1 MSRRGALLLA
11 LAGAAGCGEKA
22 APTDTG
28 AAALAEVDP
37 FIGSGGVGFGV
48 GSISPG
54 PALPFGL
61 ARPGPDTGINGGRA
75 PSFSHCAGYWWED
88 DELLAFSQIHL
99 VGTGVPDYGAL
110 GLMPVGALPQGVL
123 RPGDWRA
130 GLEHGRESA
139 VPGRYSVQLTPS
151 GIGVDVSAT
160 LRTAVYRITYPAE
173 GPRHLVVDLGHA
185 LGEGTTL
192 DGRLSANAAAGEA
205 RGFVH
210 HAGMMSDRY
219 GGFTLHYVLRTDPP
233 FEGMEA
239 MQDGLRVPAATEVTG
254 PAGVA
259 VLRFPEGT
267 AEVRV
272 QVGLSFVDEAG
283 AQANLE
289 AEWVDFDLDAA
300 VKAAQAAWADIL
312 GRVQVKGGRP
322 EDRKMFYTALFHAY
336 GMPTVLSDVD
346 GRYRGVD
353 GEVRTAE
360 GWRYYS
366 DFSLWDTFRTQHPL
380 ITLLTPDIQRD
391 MNRSMWAMTE
401 ATGRVPKWP
410 LGTGETNTM
419 IAYHGE
425 SVWVD
430 AVLKGV
436 EGFDVAAA
444 YDVLR
449 ASAFR
454 TAAVADGRARDCA
467 GAYLSLGYC
476 PLDQEGGATS
486 KTLEAAFS
494 DFALAQL
501 ARHLGHTEDAEALQ
515 ARSGSWRNLAD
526 PAAAILRGRAAD
538 GAFPEGFRDD
548 VFSDDLVEGNARQWT
563 VFVPQDVPG
572 WAEALGGEGA
582 AVAWL
587 DDLFEQSAA
596 AEDTPFPDLFYW
608 HGNEPDLH
616 APFMFAELGRPDLT
630 EKWAAWV
637 RGAKYRPGPDG
648 LDGNDDGGTLSAWY
662 VFSALGF
669 FPKVAEARYVLARP
683 LFDEVQ
689 VNLPGGTLVV
699 TSEGEGEGPVQTVT
713 LDGAPLSGPFV
724 EHRQLVGGGA
734 LRFSR

>member
-1 MSRRGALLLA
+1 MKRAGLLA
-11 LAGAAGCGEKA
+11 LALVGAAGCKGGDE
-22 APTDTG
+22 APPV
-28 AAALAEVDP
+28 ARSALPEVDP
-37 FIGSGGVGFGV
+37 FIGTGGVGFGV
-48 GSISPG
+48 GSIPPG

-61 ARPGPDTGINGGRA
+61 ARPGPDTGTNGGRA

-88 DELLAFSQIHL
+88 DELIAFSQIHL

-110 GLMPVGALPQGVL
+110 GLMPVGALPEGNL
-123 RPGDWRA
+123 DPADWRA
-130 GLEHGRESA
+130 DFTHARESA
-139 VPGRYSVQLTPS
+139 APGRYTVQLLPS

-160 LRTAVYRITYPAE
+160 LHTAVYGIRFPAE
-173 GPRHLVVDLGHA
+173 GPRHLVVDLGHH
-185 LGEGTTL
+185 L
-192 DGRLSANAAAGEA
+192 DGGATQDARLTADVARGEA

-210 HAGMMSDRY
+210 HSGPMSGRY

-233 FEGMEA
+233 FEAVEG
-239 MQDGLRVPAATEVTG
+239 MQDGLRVADVTEITG
-254 PAGVA
+254 PDGVA
-259 VLRFPEGT
+259 VLRFPAGT

-283 AQANLE
+283 AAANLD
-289 AEWVDFDLDAA
+289 AEWVGFDLEAA
-300 VKAAQAAWADIL
+300 VSAAQAEWEALL
-312 GRVQVKGGRP
+312 GRVQVTGGSA

-346 GRYRGVD
+346 GRYRGID
-353 GEVRTAE
+353 GEVRTAD

-391 MNRSMWAMTE
+391 MNRSLWAMTE
-401 ATGRVPKWP
+401 ASGRVPKWP

-430 AVLKGV
+430 SVLKGV

-444 YDVLR
+444 WDVLR

-454 TAAVADGRARDCA
+454 TAAVPDGRARDCA
-467 GAYLSLGYC
+467 ASYLSLGYC
-476 PLDQEGGATS
+476 PLDAEGGATS

-501 ARHLGHTEDAEALQ
+501 ARHLGHTADAEALE
-515 ARSGSWRNLAD
+515 ARANSWRNLAD
-526 PAAAILRGRAAD
+526 ADVGLLRGRAAD
-538 GAFPEGFRDD
+538 GAFPADFRDD

-563 VFVPQDVPG
+563 VFVPHDALG
-572 WAEALGGEGA
+572 WAEALGGQTA
-582 AVAWL
+582 AVTWL
-587 DDLFEQSAA
+587 NQLFEESAA

-608 HGNEPDLH
+608 HGNEPDIH

-637 RGAKYRPGPDG
+637 RQAKYRPGPDG

-669 FPKVAEARYVLARP
+669 FPKIAEGRYVLASP

-689 VNLPGGTLVV
+689 VQLPGGVLVV
-699 TSEGEGEGPVQTVT
+699 RAEGEGPVQGVT
-713 LDGAPLSGPFV
+713 FDGAPVEGPFIGHDALAQGGV
-724 EHRQLVGGGA
+724 LVF
-734 LRFSR
+734 LR